1 MHCSV
6 AFKTRVSHR
15 EHEHNI
21 LTGQGMVSDRIW
33 AFKDLLHFRIHRVG
47 WEKAYKRE
55 PDRQKRENALK
66 LSKQE
71 LK

>member
-1 MHCSV
+1 
-6 AFKTRVSHR
+6 
-15 EHEHNI
+15 
-21 LTGQGMVSDRIW
+21 MVSDRIRL
-33 AFKDLLHFRIHRVG
+33 FRDLLHFRIYRVG
-47 WEKAYKRE
+47 WEEEYKRE